1 MIINSDS
8 NNGPRLRALQA
19 LLSADESRDE
29 VLRKFVQLSSQT
41 LGIPGSFISVLDDDT
56 QYVRASH
63 NFSLSQSSREESLCR
78 HVVDSD
84 NPVVVPDTLLDI
96 RFATHSLVIGAP
108 YIRFYAGVPLKNSEG
123 IVVGTLCVT
132 DTKPHPF
139 SASQITTLRMLAALV
154 ISFLEALNSASFTD
168 PVTAL
173 PNRQRLIQ
181 DLQNLTAAGN
191 QTSRRLI
198 IIDCIDMPRA
208 CELAR
213 SMGMGPVENLLKD
226 VATLLPLRL
235 RLAPGDR
242 LYTVATGRIAL
253 LTRQGSHLSA
263 ERVVEKL
270 EGISVDLGEGLAIAL
285 TIFTGETDFI
295 PGEVAAQET
304 LRRAVSALH
313 EAIAR
318 GLSSLHFVEV
328 VNERHTQDPAL
339 IDDLASALREG
350 QGLWL
355 AWQPRICLH
364 SGKPV
369 GLEALIRWRHSTLG
383 ELSPAF
389 FVPQAEQGQ
398 LLSVLTNWM
407 TDRVISRLA
416 RLKNS
421 HIQLPIIINVSAR
434 DFSHKGFATMLENKM
449 LKEKLP
455 NALLGIECLE
465 TERILENPAALSG
478 MEMLKLRGFGIS
490 LDDFVTGYRNT
501 SYLRR
506 MPRDVIK
513 IDRSLIRNISS
524 DTSSRIISR
533 SIVTLLKELDYT
545 VLLENAEAD
554 TALTEYGSNQEQGYF
569 YARPLPEAELD
580 QWLEWRLR
588 DLGKSS

>member
-63 NFSLSQSSREESLCR
+63 NFSLSHSSREESLCR

-96 RFATHSLVIGAP
+96 RFATHSLVIGPP

-181 DLQNLTAAGN
+181 DLQNLTAAEN

-235 RLAPGDR
+235 RLAAGDR

-270 EGISVDLGEGLAIAL
+270 EGISVDLGDGLAIAL

-295 PGEVAAQET
+295 PGEVAAQEI

-328 VNERHTQDPAL
+328 VNERHTQDPVL
-339 IDDLASALREG
+339 ISDLASALREG

-369 GLEALIRWRHSTLG
+369 GLEALIRWRHPTRG

-465 TERILENPAALSG
+465 TERMLENPAALSG

-490 LDDFVTGYRNT
+490 LDDFVTGYRNI

-506 MPRDVIK
+506 MPRDAIK

-533 SIVTLLKELDYT
+533 SIVTMLKELDYT
-545 VLLENAEAD
+545 VLVENGEAD
-554 TALTEYGSNQEQGYF
+554 TALTEYGSNQEQDYF

>member
-1 MIINSDS
+1 MIINSNS

-313 EAIAR
+313 EAITR